1 MKIRDFLLQN
11 KDIVKKVVIALLFA
25 IFGVPFIINILF
37 KIKAPFEIF
46 DAEWY
51 AEDALSY
58 YGSVLAFLGTAAFSA
73 LALWQNHVFKE
84 ANDMHEKMLEDMEK
98 ARNMPVLC
106 LSLRGM
112 KNHNFFLMK
121 LENKSENIAS
131 DINIEEAVI
140 INFEGREI
148 WRESNEHKMSFLIN
162 DKYEFLLSNED
173 FFDGNDIMKI
183 KISFYDKYRK
193 KHFCVFESYK
203 EKNTHETPLLFRT
216 KGIDIE

>member
-1 MKIRDFLLQN
+1 MKNEKKDYTVAIIVGGIIVSLLA
-11 KDIVKKVVIALLFA
+11 VILGP
-25 IFGVPFIINILF
+25 IFIDEAFQKTASCKWLAVDWEA
-37 KIKAPFEIF
+37 K
-46 DAEWY
+46 
-51 AEDALSY
+51 DALNY
-58 YGSVLAFLGTAAFSA
+58 YGTALAFLGTALFSA
-73 LALWQNHVFKE
+73 LALWQNHTFKK
-84 ANDMHEKMLEDMEK
+84 ANDIHEKMLEDMEK

-148 WRESNEHKMSFLIN
+148 WREPNEHKMSFLIN

-203 EKNTHETPLLFRT
+203 EKNTYETPLLFGT
-216 KGIDIE
+216 KGIDVE